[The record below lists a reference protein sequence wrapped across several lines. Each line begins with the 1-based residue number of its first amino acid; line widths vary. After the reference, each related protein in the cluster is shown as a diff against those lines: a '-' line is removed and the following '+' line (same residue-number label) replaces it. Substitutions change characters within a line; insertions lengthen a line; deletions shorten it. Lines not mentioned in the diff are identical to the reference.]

1 MPTPD
6 DPLVTLQLHVTLN
19 DIEPPIWRR
28 FWVEDTITLP
38 RLHEVLQIV
47 MGWQD
52 VHLHQFITGSTHE
65 DQLFYGV
72 PDDDDFGDPE
82 FMARQRDEARVR
94 ARKLLPLEGDSIT
107 YEYDFGDGWEHQLL
121 LEKVVSV
128 DRDGPGL
135 PWCLEGR
142 RACPPEDVGGTG
154 GYGDFLEAFSNPH
167 HEEHGPMRKWGG
179 DFDPERFDR
188 NAVNIAL
195 WWWAEARGRHRRAR
209 R

>member
-1 MPTPD
+1 
-6 DPLVTLQLHVTLN
+6 
-19 DIEPPIWRR
+19 
-28 FWVEDTITLP
+28 
-38 RLHEVLQIV
+38 
-47 MGWQD
+47 MGWQNY
-52 VHLHQFITGSTHE
+52 HLHQFFTGSTHE

-82 FMARQRDEARVR
+82 FMARQRDEERVR
-94 ARKLLPLEGDSIT
+94 ARKLLALVGDSIT

-128 DRDGPGL
+128 DGDGPGL

-167 HEEHGPMRKWGG
+167 HVEHGRLREWGG

-188 NAVNIAL
+188 NAVNTAL
-195 WWWAEARGRHRRAR
+195 WWWAEARGRHKFPRR
-209 R
+209 